1 MSSKKRSRRPPPRK
15 STATRQRATGAS
27 GASAASGQ
35 RGAPFYTPGGSPFR
49 HSVEKASAPLLL
61 MLTQAPRWIV
71 TFVPLI
77 LVLLG
82 FFLPLALGLVALAI
96 FFLFTGWLAYLSW
109 PRADLKARLIR
120 VAMLALVI
128 ALTVLRIARS

>member
-1 MSSKKRSRRPPPRK
+1 
-15 STATRQRATGAS
+15 
-27 GASAASGQ
+27 
-35 RGAPFYTPGGSPFR
+35 
-49 HSVEKASAPLLL
+49 